1 MPAAFCAI
9 FLRDWTQCIDSFSL
23 LLLRCVWKGVDA
35 KNPAIL
41 RSFNLMQCKWS
52 KSKNCDWN
60 LGNTPISREPPI
72 TNRISW
78 NLPRKYWN
86 TLGSRILEKKGKWN
100 ASIKNSDTSPLPTK
114 AASTTIHLI
123 YSAELDSCLNVV
135 HWHVNTSK
143 SSRCTSMAGIGRPVT
158 KL

>member
-100 ASIKNSDTSPLPTK
+100 AEQW
-114 AASTTIHLI
+114 HLAI
-123 YSAELDSCLNVV
+123 TDDSCFYDHPFDLFGRIGFMSKCSSLACKHFEIVSV
-135 HWHVNTSK
+135 HFH
-143 SSRCTSMAGIGRPVT
+143 GRYRT
-158 KL
+158 ACD